1 MVAAMEIGMAAALGA
16 VCDARLA
23 PRRVA
28 VDLLTAVA
36 FAVVVTVRGLDQDLL
51 LELPLAA
58 ALVALAAI
66 DIEQRRLPN
75 RIVYPLAAWGAVA
88 TILVQDGGL
97 PERLAFAAAAFVL
110 LLVPALARPGS
121 IGMGDVK
128 LSGTMG
134 LYLGPAVAPALVV
147 AFLGGAV
154 AGAAIG
160 LREGAAARKKT
171 VPFGPFMAL
180 GGLVALLA
188 GPELIEL
195 YEEVIMT
202 G

>member
-16 VCDARLA
+16 VCGARLA